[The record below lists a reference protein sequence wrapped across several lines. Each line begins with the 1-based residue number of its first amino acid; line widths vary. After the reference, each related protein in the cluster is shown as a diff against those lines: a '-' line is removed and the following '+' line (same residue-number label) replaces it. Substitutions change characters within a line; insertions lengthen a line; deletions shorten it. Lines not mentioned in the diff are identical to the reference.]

1 MWITHGR
8 AKPLMDRQ
16 VVKVSSL
23 SLFFCLFLWLSTYLP
38 TYLCI
43 HLSLCL
49 SIDLSIN
56 LFIYLTIYLFNY
68 VSIIYLLIYLTTYLS
83 FYLYLDRSITIY
95 LSIYLC
101 LSVCLSVYLQA
112 WKRSSSAR
120 LPHSVE
126 VDNIKNKAS
135 NKTSSFF
142 ELDSIKNKALRD
154 FLQNGNFLQVWN
166 FIFMGGQT
174 GYFQGPHKH
183 LALDNLW
190 EFVCGA
196 IWARQETWK
205 FKNGKLS
212 AELTASY
219 HCVLRFL

>member
-1 MWITHGR
+1 MAERSHWWT
-8 AKPLMDRQ
+8 DRWLRYLLFLYFS
-16 VVKVSSL
+16 VSS
-23 SLFFCLFLWLSTYLP
+23 SDCLP
-38 TYLCI
+38 TYPPIYLCI

-68 VSIIYLLIYLTTYLS
+68 VSIIYLLIYLSTYLS
-83 FYLYLDRSITIY
+83 FYLSVDRKNY
-95 LSIYLC
+95 LSLYLS
-101 LSVCLSVYLQA
+101 LSVCLSICLSA
-112 WKRSSSAR
+112 SLKTKLFGETSSFF
-120 LPHSVE
+120 E

-190 EFVCGA
+190 ESVCGA
-196 IWARQETWK
+196 IWARQEIWK

>member
-1 MWITHGR
+1 MAERSHWWT
-8 AKPLMDRQ
+8 DRWLRYLLFLYFS
-16 VVKVSSL
+16 VSS
-23 SLFFCLFLWLSTYLP
+23 SDCLP
-38 TYLCI
+38 TYPPI
-43 HLSLCL
+43 YVSIYLSVCL
-49 SIDLSIN
+49 SI
-56 LFIYLTIYLFNY
+56 YL
-68 VSIIYLLIYLTTYLS
+68 
-83 FYLYLDRSITIY
+83 IY
-95 LSIYLC
+95 LSIYLSIYLTMYLLSIYLSIYLPIFLSIC
-101 LSVCLSVYLQA
+101 RSKKLFISLSVSVCLSIYLSA
-112 WKRSSSAR
+112 SLKTKLFGETSSFF
-120 LPHSVE
+120 E

-190 EFVCGA
+190 ESVCGA
-196 IWARQETWK
+196 IWARQEIWK